1 MATENAK
8 YNTRIQLKHDTE
20 ANWLKAINFI
30 PKAGEMIIYDADDAN
45 PVRIKVGDGT
55 TKVNELPFYN
65 SNSVLF
71 IEQIL
76 SDSQK
81 AQARTNIDALGTPD
95 IVSDEE
101 FFMWLVDA
109 DIVMPVTS
117 ASGEI
122 YVSNSNELYI
132 L

>member
-1 MATENAK
+1 MAAENAK

-30 PKAGEMIIYDADDAN
+30 PKAGEMIIYDADDTN
-45 PVRIKVGDGT
+45 PVRIKIGDGT

-65 SNSVLF
+65 NNSVLF

-81 AQARTNIDALGTPD
+81 AQARENIGALSALDELITVEDIDTICGTT
-95 IVSDEE
+95 IQLASEVE
-101 FFMWLVDA
+101 F
-109 DIVMPVTS
+109 
-117 ASGEI
+117 
-122 YVSNSNELYI
+122 
-132 L
+132 